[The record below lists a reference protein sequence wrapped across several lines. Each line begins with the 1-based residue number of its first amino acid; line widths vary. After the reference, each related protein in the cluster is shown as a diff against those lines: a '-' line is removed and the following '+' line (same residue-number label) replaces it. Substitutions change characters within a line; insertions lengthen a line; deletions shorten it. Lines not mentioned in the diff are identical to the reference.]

1 MENNYL
7 KTYFIYV
14 NDNNE
19 INQVKETQILKH
31 EVSINNNQDETS
43 QYIVPKMD
51 LINKIHFMKNDEL
64 GNYVLTNIAFHH
76 IVINNNNVQEYL
88 NHPSSYNFLSE
99 ISYFSDIVLKPTNPI
114 FSPLSSLYVIFKNK
128 PKKHNNTKKISFNIK
143 EKKMKKKSL
152 KNFL

>member
-43 QYIVPKMD
+43 Q
-51 LINKIHFMKNDEL
+51 
-64 GNYVLTNIAFHH
+64 
-76 IVINNNNVQEYL
+76 
-88 NHPSSYNFLSE
+88 
-99 ISYFSDIVLKPTNPI
+99 
-114 FSPLSSLYVIFKNK
+114 
-128 PKKHNNTKKISFNIK
+128 
-143 EKKMKKKSL
+143 
-152 KNFL
+152 